1 MKNNDYFNDLKNFK
15 SSTQTNSNQYFSIDL
30 SNK

>member
-1 MKNNDYFNDLKNFK
+1 MKNNDYFNNLKNFK
-15 SSTQTNSNQYFSIDL
+15 SSTQKNSDQNFSIDL